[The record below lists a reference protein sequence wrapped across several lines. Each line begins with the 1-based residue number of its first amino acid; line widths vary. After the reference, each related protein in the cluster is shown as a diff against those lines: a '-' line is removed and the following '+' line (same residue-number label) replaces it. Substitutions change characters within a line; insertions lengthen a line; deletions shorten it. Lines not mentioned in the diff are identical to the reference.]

1 MKTTTQNN
9 KASNSAL
16 GYKEY
21 AEPHVEQLLKHSA
34 RTQLESLLQAKLSTS
49 QRQKLLVD
57 SFSDAMSL
65 VLSQTQVTH
74 KELQNRFD
82 LMYEHAI
89 KSMALAQLSEELLT
103 KQYIS
108 ATGLIMSPINSQHTI
123 KDVYRIKGYVKGI
136 DKAFRAKLA
145 RKESITVLYPACG
158 PFAPLLLP
166 LLTYYKEQDIFNEKQ
181 IQVQFVDA
189 HPGAIMVLE
198 QLVDDL
204 ELSDFVDTITE
215 QDATEYQPKGEID
228 ILLLEAMQHGFTREG
243 HLSIAKNLVKSLNLE
258 GVMIPQSVSVKGM
271 MVIGETE
278 FNQQWKEAEYCHSD
292 NLEQGAL
299 ADRVE
304 LGELMQIDKS
314 SLLQMQ
320 EIELENNVK
329 VVAANKVTLPTG
341 IANMSER
348 ILVVYTQINTFE
360 SEGVNQYDS
369 GITHPRPDMDFYV
382 DVQPRVQEDAHFIA
396 ASGETVQF
404 YYQLSGLPGFVPVKV
419 QE

>member
-9 KASNSAL
+9 SKNSAL
-16 GYKEY
+16 DYKEY

-57 SFSDAMSL
+57 SFVNAMSL

-74 KELQNRFD
+74 IELQSSFD

-108 ATGLIMSPINSQHTI
+108 ATGLIMSPINAQHTI

-136 DKAFRAKLA
+136 DKALRAKLA
-145 RKESITVLYPACG
+145 RKESVTVLYPACG

-166 LLTYYKEQDIFNEKQ
+166 LFTYYKAQGIFNEKQ

-189 HPGAIMVLE
+189 HPGAILALE

-204 ELSDFVDTITE
+204 ELSDFVDSITE

-243 HLSIAKNLVKSLNLE
+243 QLSIAKHLVKYLNLE
-258 GVMIPQSVSVKGM
+258 GVMIPQLVSVKGM
-271 MVIGETE
+271 MVLGETE
-278 FNQQWKEAEYCHSD
+278 FNQQWKRSDYCHSD
-292 NLEQGAL
+292 KLEQSAQ

-304 LGELMQIDKS
+304 LGELMKIDKS
-314 SLLQMQ
+314 SLLNMQ
-320 EIELENNVK
+320 EIELENSVK
-329 VVAANKVTLPTG
+329 VVAANKVVLPTG
-341 IANMSER
+341 IADMSER
-348 ILVVYTQINTFE
+348 ILAVYTQINTFE
-360 SEGVNQYDS
+360 AEGVNQYDS
-369 GITHPRPDMDFYV
+369 GITHPRPDMEFYV
-382 DVQPRVQEDAHFIA
+382 DAQPRVKEDAHFIA
-396 ASGETVQF
+396 TSGETVQF
-404 YYQLSGLPGFVPVKV
+404 YYQLSGLPGFLPVKV